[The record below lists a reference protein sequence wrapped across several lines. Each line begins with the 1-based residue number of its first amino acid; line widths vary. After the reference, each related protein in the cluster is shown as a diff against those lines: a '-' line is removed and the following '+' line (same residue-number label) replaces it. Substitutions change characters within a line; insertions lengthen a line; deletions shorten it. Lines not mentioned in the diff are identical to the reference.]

1 VFKDHR
7 LCGLALVS
15 AALIGCA
22 ASLATAHERDLVDV
36 FDEVRGSVVTITTTG
51 RTLETSGAPQLV
63 TARNVGSGVLIDADG
78 SIMTASHVVHTA
90 DVVMVRFLDSPAM
103 IADVIS
109 SDPMTDL
116 ALIRVRD
123 DLPEGAVVARL
134 GDSGDDRIGSRVFIV
149 GAPRGISHTLTVGHL
164 SARRKSPRQLKGLI
178 DLEVFQTDAA
188 VNPGNS
194 GGPMFDMDG
203 EVIGIVSYIVTRS
216 GGSEGLG
223 FAITSNVAREVL
235 LNEPAFWSGLDS
247 VMLQGEV
254 ARAFNVPGDGA
265 GILVQHVAKGSEG
278 AKMGIRGGAIV
289 ATIAGEEVVIGG
301 DIIVEVLGIA
311 IEDGQSVL
319 KVRQK
324 FATLSA
330 GDRFEV
336 VVIRAGKRLKLNGR
350 VPKELR

>member
-1 VFKDHR
+1 MLKNHR
-7 LCGLALVS
+7 LCGLALI
-15 AALIGCA
+15 AAVLCGCA
-22 ASLATAHERDLVDV
+22 TTRATAHERELVEV
-36 FDEVRGSVVTITTTG
+36 FDEVRGAVVTITTTG
-51 RTLETSGAPQLV
+51 RTLQTSREPKLV
-63 TARNVGSGVLIDADG
+63 TGQNVGSGVLIDADG
-78 SIMTASHVVHTA
+78 SVMTASHVVHTA
-90 DVVMVRFLDSPAM
+90 DVVMVRFANSPALL
-103 IADVIS
+103 ADVIS

-123 DLPEGAVVARL
+123 PLPDGAVVARL
-134 GDSGDDRIGSRVFIV
+134 GDSDDDRIGSRVFIV

-164 SARRKSPRQLKGLI
+164 SARRTSPRQLKGLI

-203 EVIGIVSYIVTRS
+203 TVIGIVSYIVTRS

-235 LNEPAFWSGLDS
+235 LEQPAFWSGLDS
-247 VMLQGEV
+247 VMLQGVV

-289 ATIAGEEVVIGG
+289 ATIADEEVVIGG
-301 DIIVEVLGIA
+301 DILVEVLGIQ
-311 IEDGQSVL
+311 IEDGQSLL
-319 KVRQK
+319 KVRQRFGK
-324 FATLSA
+324 LSA
-330 GDRFEV
+330 GDKFKI
-336 VVIRAGKRLKLNGR
+336 VVIREGERVELKGR
-350 VPKELR
+350 VPKEQR